1 MSSPQW
7 QTQVVPAR
15 LSFLAIYNP
24 SLGPTDETF
33 ADQLVYYYSRS
44 AHEARIAAKKHARSD
59 AAAGDAQREEQNEQL
74 RQIGLAQGMV
84 DFARSFTNGKT
95 PVDSIDTEKSR
106 IVLHELEPGWW
117 MLASIDLTQL
127 PAAAPSSAETA
138 KKSGTKIDSKPAIEY
153 SAREVSPPAL
163 LLQQLIQAHYIF
175 MLHHGPSFDEL
186 FVRMARDKFCGALDR
201 YWTRFARTWDV
212 LLHGNPAAD
221 VFGGIKLSSGGELGI
236 GVGEEEWGSGER
248 DVLEDLTRRTVG
260 LVDLVVSRFG
270 EAPPAK
276 DDAAVDD
283 NELLPWM
290 GSGSQPVAS
299 DGVIFGGVGAI
310 TRPTLR
316 SVSLWMRQIYTYGD
330 HAYGVRDNPLRPRQ
344 KRKRRVPP
352 PQASNAKSNGKASP
366 SKASGE
372 AKVRDSQSKPSSERS
387 AGRKPTHRPNY
398 TGQDSY
404 EQRLGNPGI
413 PPPIATAVE
422 RSLDKASKQADAD
435 AAKAEAQSEDAGT
448 TLGIP
453 DQYMKYLTFGLSTFA
468 KSSNPS
474 RPEPPRR
481 TSTASSKTMTTKRY
495 AASNPPPLPP
505 PEDDDD
511 DEELSLAQVDP
522 IPDGE
527 PLEARIAKQKRM
539 EETGHFVIGL
549 RGDLSSIDESDS
561 GIGSDGDDEFSGLR
575 SVLRTVQVELND
587 TPSADED
594 KTELQKKLSEAG
606 LSAGRNDRKDYRRLR
621 VLVYVHRPFMYCF
634 LFEDRT
640 PSLSVAGFFKELH
653 HNLLPIHKPLLSST
667 SVARVAQRIE
677 ETQVSSPTDGRQSD
691 AMSMMSS
698 LTQTP
703 SKKSKEPTAIHDLI
717 YDPALLTVHT
727 SVPNI
732 PEPGTSAAEGI
743 ISGVKTGGINSPSL
757 WTRIEALNVHS
768 QILNTIS
775 SVQRNPHEYERTSK
789 TTRNWWVVWMKLS
802 PSSPAETLPDTSRP
816 PPSGDAKPTPAT
828 LRHEDSND
836 SNDTNNTASTDPT
849 SIAMEKAVAPPLN
862 RIAILVRKASD
873 AVAPPPKSTSRAA
886 SSMWNSLSLR
896 SNSTSDEI
904 TGGASA
910 GWGPAALAG
919 GIGID
924 ARKYVEGLLS
934 LNR

>member
-59 AAAGDAQREEQNEQL
+59 AAGGDAQREEENEQL

-84 DFARSFTNGKT
+84 DFARSFTDGKT
-95 PVDSIDTEKSR
+95 HVDSIDTEKSR

-138 KKSGTKIDSKPAIEY
+138 KKIGTKTESKPAIEH

-221 VFGGIKLSSGGELGI
+221 VFGGIKLSSGGELGM

-248 DVLEDLTRRTVG
+248 DVLEDLTRRTMG

-270 EAPPAK
+270 EAPPVK
-276 DDAAVDD
+276 DDATVDD
-283 NELLPWM
+283 GELLPWM
-290 GSGSQPVAS
+290 GSGSQPIAS

-330 HAYGVRDNPLRPRQ
+330 RAYGVRDNPLRPRQ
-344 KRKRRVPP
+344 KR
-352 PQASNAKSNGKASP
+352 
-366 SKASGE
+366 
-372 AKVRDSQSKPSSERS
+372 
-387 AGRKPTHRPNY
+387 
-398 TGQDSY
+398 
-404 EQRLGNPGI
+404 I

-422 RSLDKASKQADAD
+422 RSENKASKQADAD

-481 TSTASSKTMTTKRY
+481 T
-495 AASNPPPLPP
+495 
-505 PEDDDD
+505 
-511 DEELSLAQVDP
+511 
-522 IPDGE
+522 
-527 PLEARIAKQKRM
+527 IAKQKRM

-561 GIGSDGDDEFSGLR
+561 GIGSDGDDESSGLR
-575 SVLRTVQVELND
+575 SVLRTLQVELNE
-587 TPSADED
+587 TPTADED

-640 PSLSVAGFFKELH
+640 PSLSVAGFFKDLH

-677 ETQVSSPTDGRQSD
+677 ETQ
-691 AMSMMSS
+691 
-698 LTQTP
+698 TP
-703 SKKSKEPTAIHDLI
+703 SKKSKEPTAIYDLI

-743 ISGVKTGGINSPSL
+743 ISGMKSSSINSPSL

-768 QILNTIS
+768 QILSTLS

-802 PSSPAETLPDTSRP
+802 PSSPAETLSNTCKP
-816 PPSGDAKPTPAT
+816 PPGDDAKPTPAT
-828 LRHEDSND
+828 LRHEDSTD